1 MKEDTTMKKYIKPET
16 TIEKMSPAE
25 SILGMTTPTDGYSN
39 AEQLNNGGFFDDL
52 EDSYPPKD
60 KGLWDDA
67 YNDDKNK

>member
-1 MKEDTTMKKYIKPET
+1 MKEDTTMKKYISPITE
-16 TIEKMSPAE
+16 IIMSNLSSPVL
-25 SILGMTTPTDGYSN
+25 IDSN
-39 AEQLNNGGFFDDL
+39 PNNGMGQEDALNQGFFDDL